1 MHSQTRSARQT
12 ILDSA
17 QAIVGAKG
25 FSAVGLN
32 EILQAAEVPK
42 GSFYHYFTSKDAFGV
57 VLLDTY
63 FDHYIEGMQQLFSQP
78 AVSHYA
84 RLMRYWQ
91 GWIDNHTGCT
101 DAGKCLAVKLG
112 AEVSDLSEPMRLAL
126 QRGTSR
132 TIELLAT
139 ALQHGVQ
146 DGSLM
151 IEQSPESLA
160 RRLYALWLGTSVMG
174 KITRTTAPFDEAL
187 GLTRQLL
194 GHPENPAI
202 HHDRGTGT

>member
-1 MHSQTRSARQT
+1 MNRETKGTRQT

-17 QAIVGAKG
+17 QTLVGAKG

-63 FDHYIEGMQQLFSQP
+63 FDHYIEGMQQLFSQSGL
-78 AVSHYA
+78 SHYA

-132 TIELLAT
+132 TIDLLAMP
-139 ALQHGVQ
+139 LRHGVQ
-146 DGSLM
+146 DGSLRL
-151 IEQSPESLA
+151 EQPPESLA

-174 KITRTTAPFDEAL
+174 KISRTTAPFDEAL
-187 GLTRQLL
+187 DLTRQLL

>member
-1 MHSQTRSARQT
+1 MSSETRSARQT
-12 ILDSA
+12 ILDRA

-63 FDHYIEGMQQLFSQP
+63 FDHYVEGMQQVFSQP
-78 AVSHYA
+78 GMSHYA
-84 RLMRYWQ
+84 KLMRYWQ
-91 GWIDNHTGCT
+91 AWIDNHTGCT
-101 DAGKCLAVKLG
+101 EAGKCLAVKLG

-132 TIELLAT
+132 TIELLAM

-151 IEQSPESLA
+151 LEQPPESLA

-202 HHDRGTGT
+202 HHDRGTGK

>member
-1 MHSQTRSARQT
+1 MSSETRSARQT
-12 ILDSA
+12 ILDRA

-78 AVSHYA
+78 GLSHYA

-132 TIELLAT
+132 TIELLAM

-151 IEQSPESLA
+151 LEHSPESLA

-194 GHPENPAI
+194 GHPENPVI
-202 HHDRGTGT
+202 HHDRGTGK